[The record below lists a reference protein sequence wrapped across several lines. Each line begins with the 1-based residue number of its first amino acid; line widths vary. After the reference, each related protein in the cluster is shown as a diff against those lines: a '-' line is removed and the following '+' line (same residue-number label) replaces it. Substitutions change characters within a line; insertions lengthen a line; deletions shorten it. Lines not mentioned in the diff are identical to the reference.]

1 MTHTPAE
8 QALIETAKE
17 YFRRVDVGSES
28 LADLFTDDVEV
39 YFPKF
44 GVATGKAAFM
54 ELAAGLFTRISRIS
68 HDVDSL
74 LCVANGND
82 VITEGTSRGATKS
95 GISWAGGSTPGGRFC
110 NVFHFRDGK
119 IDRVHI
125 HLDPD
130 YGGEDRAGFLWGAER
145 RW

>member
-1 MTHTPAE
+1 MTHTAAE

-17 YFRRVDVGSES
+17 YFRRVDAGS
-28 LADLFTDDVEV
+28 ADLVELFTDDVEL

-44 GVATGKAAFM
+44 GVATGKPALL
-54 ELAAGLFTRISRIS
+54 ELASVLFTSLRQLS
-68 HDVDSL
+68 HDHDTL
-74 LCVANGND
+74 LCIADGDHV
-82 VITEGTSRGATKS
+82 VVEGTSRGTTKD
-95 GISWAGGSTPGGRFC
+95 GLSWAGGRTPAGRFC

-125 HLDPD
+125 HIDPD
-130 YGGEDRAGFLWGAER
+130 YGGQDRDRFLWGTDR

>member
-1 MTHTPAE
+1 MAHTPAE
-8 QALIETAKE
+8 EALIETAKE
-17 YFRRVDVGSES
+17 YFRRVDAGSEA

-54 ELAAGLFTRISRIS
+54 ELATGLFARVSRIS
-68 HDVDSL
+68 HDVESL
-74 LCVANGND
+74 HCVANDND
-82 VITEGTSRGATKS
+82 VVAEGTSRGATK
-95 GISWAGGSTPGGRFC
+95 GGVSWAGGNTPGGRFC
-110 NVFHFRDGK
+110 NVFHFREGK

-130 YGGEDRAGFLWGAER
+130 YAGEDRAGFLWGSAR

>member
-1 MTHTPAE
+1 MAHTAAE
-8 QALIETAKE
+8 EALIEITKE
-17 YFRRVDVGSES
+17 YFRRVDAGSAD
-28 LADLFTDDVEV
+28 LAELFTDDVEV

-44 GVATGKAAFM
+44 GVMKGKAAFFD
-54 ELAAGLFTRISRIS
+54 LASGLFERISQIA

-82 VITEGTSRGATKS
+82 VVAEGMSRGTTRDGTS
-95 GISWAGGSTPGGRFC
+95 WEGGSTPAGRFC
-110 NVFHFRDGK
+110 NVFHFRNGK

-130 YGGEDRAGFLWGAER
+130 YGAEDRDRFLWGPGR
-145 RW
+145 TW